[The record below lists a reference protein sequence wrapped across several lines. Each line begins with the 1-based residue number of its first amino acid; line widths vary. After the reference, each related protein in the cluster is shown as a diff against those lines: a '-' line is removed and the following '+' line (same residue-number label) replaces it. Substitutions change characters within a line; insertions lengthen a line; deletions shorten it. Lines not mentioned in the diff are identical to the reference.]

1 MENTTEMHV
10 IKRNG
15 EFEDLLFDKILNRI
29 RKLGQEA
36 GIRVNYQSLVM
47 KVVEQLYQHLKL
59 TN

>member
-1 MENTTEMHV
+1 MDNTNEMHV

-36 GIRVNYQSLVM
+36 GIPVNYQTLVI
-47 KVVEQLYQHLKL
+47 KVVEQ
-59 TN
+59 